1 MHQLVPNK
9 IIHFHNGAG
18 GGVLSVI
25 RNLLAFRQHS
35 EIENHVIYTVNRDL
49 TGDYKIPGLD
59 GAASEQVFYFSPKW
73 NFYYTCQQ
81 LTKLILSTD
90 SVIIAH
96 DWLELGMVSNLG
108 LSNPVVMIVHGD
120 YLYYYDL
127 AVKHADNIDIFICIA
142 SEIKDKLTKI
152 LPSRHRDIYY
162 QRFPVKNPLQSN
174 RFGGIKK
181 LIFIGRCE
189 KGKGYDLLPLIE
201 EELRRLSCEVEWTI
215 VGDGSEIE
223 KVQWSNLSHIHF
235 LKVISNEE
243 VLKILPDFDLI
254 LLPSL
259 AEGMPVS
266 IIEAMKSGVIPIV
279 NDISGGIQELI
290 EDNITGYK
298 VRNNNPAEYAEIIQK
313 LSRDSELVNQVSLNC
328 INRGTALFNPVEN
341 TLAFEEL
348 FKQASMRNKKKKK
361 IKVYGSRLD
370 KSWIPNTLVSQ
381 IRKCSNKMNTL

>member
-1 MHQLVPNK
+1 MHQVVPIK
-9 IIHFHNGAG
+9 IIHFHNGSG

-25 RNLLAFRQHS
+25 RNLLVFRQHP
-35 EIENHVIYTVNRDL
+35 EIENHVIYTINLDL

-59 GAASEQVFYFSPKW
+59 GAASEQVFYYSPKW

-81 LTKLILSTD
+81 LAKLIPSND

-96 DWLELGMVSNLG
+96 DWLELGLVSNLG

-120 YLYYYDL
+120 YSYYYDL

-142 SEIKDKLTKI
+142 SEIKDKLTQI
-152 LPSRHRDIYY
+152 LPRRHRDIYY
-162 QRFPVKNPLQSN
+162 QRFPVKNPLQSK

-189 KGKGYDLLPLIE
+189 KVKGYNILPLIE
-201 EELRRLSCEVEWTI
+201 QELRQLNHEVEWTI
-215 VGDGSEIE
+215 VGVGSEIE
-223 KVQWSNLSHIHF
+223 KVQWSNSSHVHF
-235 LKVISNEE
+235 LKVISNEQI
-243 VLKILPDFDLI
+243 LRILPEYDLI

-279 NDISGGIQELI
+279 NNISGGIQELV

-298 VRNNNPAEYAEIIQK
+298 IRNNNPAEYAAIIHK
-313 LSRDSELVNQVSLNC
+313 LSGDSELVKQISLNC

-341 TLAFEEL
+341 TLAFEEI
-348 FKQASMRNKKKKK
+348 FKQASMQNKKKKK

-370 KSWIPNTLVSQ
+370 KSWIPNSLVLQ
-381 IRKCSNKMNTL
+381 IRTVLIK

>member
-1 MHQLVPNK
+1 MHQVVPIK

-25 RNLLAFRQHS
+25 RNLLAFSQYS
-35 EIENHVIYTVNRDL
+35 EIENHVIYTINRDL
-49 TGDYKIPGLD
+49 IGNYKIPGLY
-59 GAASEQVFYFSPKW
+59 GVASEQVFYFSPKW

-81 LTKLILSTD
+81 LAKLIPSND
-90 SVIIAH
+90 SITIAH

-120 YLYYYDL
+120 YSYYYDL
-127 AVKHADNIDIFICIA
+127 AVKHADNVDIFICIA

-152 LPSRHRDIYY
+152 LSSRHRDIYY
-162 QRFPVKNPLQSN
+162 QRFPVKNPLHSK
-174 RFGGIKK
+174 RVGGIKK

-189 KGKGYDLLPLIE
+189 KIKGYNILPLIE
-201 EELRRLSCEVEWTI
+201 KELRQLNCELEWTI

-223 KVQWSNLSHIHF
+223 KVKWLNISHVHF

-243 VLKILPDFDLI
+243 VLKILPEFDLI
-254 LLPSL
+254 LLPSF

-298 VRNNNPAEYAEIIQK
+298 VRNNNPAEYAAIIQK
-313 LSRDSELVNQVSLNC
+313 LSGDSELVNKISLNC

-348 FKQASMRNKKKKK
+348 FKQASIQNKKKKK

-370 KSWIPNTLVSQ
+370 KSWILNALVSQ
-381 IRKCSNKMNTL
+381 IRKRTNKINTL